1 MIKDVPSSAAEFAQP
16 DVLVGASILA
26 YRYEGLR
33 RTDLKGM
40 CVLSCVCYCRVA
52 QFCIQPPSHIVTSSS
67 VRLRHHKA
75 VVRQLKTNLQMENG
89 PKSDR
94 PAFVLFEEWV
104 GAACRRKAVRRPV
117 MNLELFQTADAP
129 QMNALFQL
137 VAHESEVRKK
147 ERDLQCY

>member
-1 MIKDVPSSAAEFAQP
+1 M
-16 DVLVGASILA
+16 
-26 YRYEGLR
+26 
-33 RTDLKGM
+33 
-40 CVLSCVCYCRVA
+40 
-52 QFCIQPPSHIVTSSS
+52 
-67 VRLRHHKA
+67 
-75 VVRQLKTNLQMENG
+75 VRQLKTNLQMENG

-147 ERDLQCY
+147 ERDIRSQLVGIKL

>member
-1 MIKDVPSSAAEFAQP
+1 M
-16 DVLVGASILA
+16 
-26 YRYEGLR
+26 
-33 RTDLKGM
+33 
-40 CVLSCVCYCRVA
+40 
-52 QFCIQPPSHIVTSSS
+52 
-67 VRLRHHKA
+67 
-75 VVRQLKTNLQMENG
+75 VRQLKTNLQMENG

-104 GAACRRKAVRRPV
+104 GAACQRKAVRRPV

-147 ERDLQCY
+147 ERDIRYY